1 MQLTH
6 GQNSM
11 ISSVSPPYELTN
23 SDWVIFCRVIDN
35 LGDAGV
41 CWRLAQQLS
50 QEFGKQVELVID
62 QPELLKKFGS
72 NYKNESHI
80 KITHWLDNTVPAL
93 AAVTVSAFACKP
105 PEAYLQNLLIQ
116 LNQQGSKTKRYWFN
130 LEYLSAQE
138 WVGSHHLLDSTKTIE
153 VSSLSNDQA
162 DLKSLTEV
170 FFFPGFTAKTGG
182 LIREQF
188 VGLKTQTKQQK
199 RSQRQHFAIDSDAFA
214 VSLFCYPNA
223 PITALCNALLVYSN
237 QQPVHLLLTA
247 GLSLPDEVIDRIKS
261 YPSFKYQNLP
271 FLSQRD
277 YDSLLSACDLNF
289 VRGEDSLVRA
299 IWAKNPFIWQA
310 YPQDQ
315 ETQQDK
321 LQALLAHYFDPTYQE
336 QFAALFLA
344 WNFPCD
350 KETSNFELNL
360 QNCLKNWAGWQDQT
374 EIFCD
379 RLCQQP
385 DLAAQLVA
393 ASV

>member
-6 GQNSM
+6 EQNS
-11 ISSVSPPYELTN
+11 ITSLDSLASELPN
-23 SDWVIFCRVIDN
+23 SGWVIFCRVIDN

-50 QEFGKQVELVID
+50 HEFGKQVELVID
-62 QPELLKKFGS
+62 QPSLLKNFGL
-72 NYKNESHI
+72 NYDQTCNI

-93 AAVTVSAFACKP
+93 GAITVGAFACEL
-105 PEAYLQNLLIQ
+105 PEAYLENMLIQ

-138 WVGSHHLLDSTKTIE
+138 WVESHHLLNSTKTIDG
-153 VSSLSNDQA
+153 SSFSKNQSA
-162 DLKSLTEV
+162 VTSLNEV

-188 VGLKTQTKQQK
+188 VGTNKQSKQTKQ
-199 RSQRQHFAIDSDAFA
+199 SQRQQFGIDDNAFA

-223 PITALCNALLVYSN
+223 PIASLCNALLVHSN

-247 GLSLPDEVIDRIKS
+247 GLILQDELIDRIKS
-261 YPSFKYQNLP
+261 YPNFKYRNLS
-271 FLSQRD
+271 FLNQRE

-310 YPQDQ
+310 YRQDE

-321 LQALLAHYFDPTYQE
+321 LLALLAQYFGSNYQE

-344 WNFPCD
+344 WNFPNN

-360 QNCLKNWAGWQDQT
+360 QNCLKNWAIWQSQT

-385 DLAAQLVA
+385 DLATQLVA

>member
-1 MQLTH
+1 MRLTH
-6 GQNSM
+6 AQNSM
-11 ISSVSPPYELTN
+11 ISSVSPSDEWSN
-23 SDWVIFCRVIDN
+23 SRWVIFCRVIDN

-41 CWRLAQQLS
+41 CWRLAQQLN

-62 QPELLKKFGS
+62 QPGLIKNFGF
-72 NYKNESHI
+72 NYDQPSG
-80 KITHWLDNTVPAL
+80 ITI
-93 AAVTVSAFACKP
+93 
-105 PEAYLQNLLIQ
+105 IQ
-116 LNQQGSKTKRYWFN
+116 LNQQGSKAKRYWFN
-130 LEYLSAQE
+130 LEYLSAQA
-138 WVGSHHLLDSTKTIE
+138 WVESHHLLNSTRTLE
-153 VSSLSNDQA
+153 VSPSSKKLSAHDC
-162 DLKSLTEV
+162 LTEV
-170 FFFPGFTAKTGG
+170 FFFPGFTTKTGG

-188 VGLKTQTKQQK
+188 VGLNTQTKQQK
-199 RSQRQHFAIDSDAFA
+199 PSQRQRFAIDSNAFA

-247 GLSLPDEVIDRIKS
+247 GLSLPDEVIDRIKF

-336 QFAALFLA
+336 QFAAPFLA
-344 WNFPCD
+344 WNFPNN

-360 QNCLKNWAGWQDQT
+360 QNCLQNWAGWQDQT

-385 DLAAQLVA
+385 DLASQLVA